1 MATAYEVDQW
11 KDRCRRLTALLDK
24 SRREKEELTRRIRDN
39 SEETKAARAVSD
51 GLAWEVEDLKAQ
63 NAKLKELVRCLYD
76 DLKRG
81 PEPPDWIGE
90 RRLDMQELGIEV
102 QG

>member
-1 MATAYEVDQW
+1 MDVMRIFEANGAEACADCGRRGMAER
-11 KDRCRRLTALLDK
+11 DRLLA
-24 SRREKEELTRRIRDN
+24 E
-39 SEETKAARAVSD
+39 
-51 GLAWEVEDLKAQ
+51 
-63 NAKLKELVRCLYD
+63 NAKLEELVRGLYD

-102 QG
+102 E